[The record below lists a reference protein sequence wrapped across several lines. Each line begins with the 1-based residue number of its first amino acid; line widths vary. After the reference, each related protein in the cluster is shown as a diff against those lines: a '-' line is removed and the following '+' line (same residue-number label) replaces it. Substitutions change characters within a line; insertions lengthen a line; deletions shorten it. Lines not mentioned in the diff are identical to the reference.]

1 MHRQKLCDWVDGTG
15 GRVSVFD
22 FTTKGI
28 LQAAVKGELWRLED
42 TNGKSPGLIGNN
54 STQIKKLYK
63 LLQEMKYLS
72 QIYMVICSKF
82 GLLGRL
88 DSIGGFV
95 DTLPTHIHF
104 MRDMP

>member
-54 STQIKKLYK
+54 STQVKK
-63 LLQEMKYLS
+63 
-72 QIYMVICSKF
+72 IRVTSKKENF
-82 GLLGRL
+82 E
-88 DSIGGFV
+88 
-95 DTLPTHIHF
+95 
-104 MRDMP
+104 